1 MKMSRGRPMK
11 DNFFSFIR
19 INDKPVSDR
28 PGTDV
33 IIFLL
38 DVN

>member
-1 MKMSRGRPMK
+1 MKN
-11 DNFFSFIR
+11 NFFSFIR
-19 INDKPVSDR
+19 VNGKPVSGG